1 MTTRPRHRRCLV
13 FLILT
18 VAGLSAACAQ
28 RAPDAPAESA
38 GAGAA
43 AGAFA
48 RMFPDWYEPIA
59 PARLIGAVHTVGS
72 KGLSVFFL
80 PSPAGHILIDG
91 GLPETA
97 PLVLS
102 NIRALG
108 YDPKDVR
115 ILLNT
120 HAHFDH
126 SGGLATLKEATG
138 ARLLASAGD
147 RSALEGGFYLG
158 YETRAEFAAPPVV
171 VDQIVTD
178 GEVVRLGP
186 LALTAAITPGHTR
199 GCTSWRLRVEEG
211 GEVFDA
217 VVFCSVSVA
226 ANRLFGPPQ
235 YPGIVA
241 DYKRTLA
248 RLRGWQIDVFLSNHA
263 QFYQQDARLARL
275 RQGERLAFVDRAAFP
290 AFIEGA
296 DREFRAALKS
306 QQPR

>member
-1 MTTRPRHRRCLV
+1 MTMRPSHRRGSV
-13 FLILT
+13 FLILLLI
-18 VAGLSAACAQ
+18 GLATACTQ
-28 RAPDAPAESA
+28 RAPDAGVQSVGPEPA
-38 GAGAA
+38 G
-43 AGAFA
+43 GAFA
-48 RMFPDWYEPIA
+48 HLFPDWYEPMA
-59 PARLIGAVHTVGS
+59 PARLIGPVHSVGS
-72 KGLSVFFL
+72 AGLSVFFL
-80 PSPAGHILIDG
+80 PSRAGHILIDG

-97 PLVLS
+97 PLVLR

-126 SGGLATLKEATG
+126 SGGLAALKEATG

-158 YETRAEFAAPPVV
+158 FETRAEFAAPPVV
-171 VDQIVTD
+171 VDQVVAD
-178 GEVVRLGP
+178 GEVIRLGS

-199 GCTSWRLRVEEG
+199 GCTSWRLQVVEA
-211 GEVFDA
+211 GEIFDA

-241 DYKRTLA
+241 DYERTLA
-248 RLRGWQIDVFLSNHA
+248 RLRNWQVDVFLSNHA
-263 QFYQQDARLARL
+263 QFYGLAERLARL
-275 RQGERLAFVDRAAFP
+275 RTGDRLAFVDRAAFP
-290 AFIEGA
+290 AFVEA
-296 DREFRAALKS
+296 AERDFRAALQA